1 MSDIRGRKRHLQ
13 LQDMTSVRLIVAYA
27 HMLFL
32 LTINNLPILTG
43 IYQNISSF
51 HLQIFVNN
59 DVVDVV
65 NNDADNVIRAV
76 TTIEATEATA
86 SVDILSRITSISKL
100 YSKEQFEDTKGI
112 IGIRISK
119 KNRQY
124 ND

>member
-1 MSDIRGRKRHLQ
+1 
-13 LQDMTSVRLIVAYA
+13 MTSVRLIVAYA

-43 IYQNISSF
+43 IYQNIISSF

-100 YSKEQFEDTKGI
+100 YSKEQFEDTKGV
-112 IGIRISK
+112 IGICISK